1 MDDGVE
7 LISRLE
13 AALLMYPDIMAKRL
27 VSLRELDEIEG
38 LVERHRK
45 MQERIEALEAEAAE
59 YDTAAQGVLELGRK
73 TDELRRELA
82 ALLEQILT
90 RIKR

>member
-1 MDDGVE
+1 
-7 LISRLE
+7 
-13 AALLMYPDIMAKRL
+13 MYPDIMAKRL
-27 VSLRELDEIEG
+27 ISLRELDEIEG

-45 MQERIEALEAEAAE
+45 LQERLEALEAEAAE
-59 YDTAAQGVLELGRK
+59 YDTAAQGVLELGLK

>member
-1 MDDGVE
+1 
-7 LISRLE
+7 
-13 AALLMYPDIMAKRL
+13 MYADIMAKRL

>member
-1 MDDGVE
+1 
-7 LISRLE
+7 
-13 AALLMYPDIMAKRL
+13 MYPDIMAKRL
-27 VSLRELDEIEG
+27 ISLRELDEIEG

-45 MQERIEALEAEAAE
+45 LQERLEALEAEAAE